1 MKYKIETV
9 ILAADPLFSKV
20 ARLLDHILGRQPTYS
35 DIAYYLA
42 YRFTEVCLL
51 PVISEERHIAPEVLS
66 LSILDHEIFNA
77 YIFNSYAFDLHGC
90 ASTLEL
96 IVYDNGL
103 YFLEPGANHVAREIH
118 NTPVPRVRYLNQT
131 VAFTIPRITDCGWDG
146 SVRAVGF

>member
-20 ARLLDHILGRQPTYS
+20 ARLLDHILGREPSYG

-51 PVISEERHIAPEVLS
+51 PVISNECPIAPEVLA
-66 LSILDHEIFNA
+66 LDILDHEVFTA
-77 YIFNSYAFDLHGC
+77 YIHNSYAFNLHGC
-90 ASTLEL
+90 ATPLEL

-103 YFLEPGANHVAREIH
+103 FFIEPGANHVAREIH
-118 NTPVPRVRYLNQT
+118 HTPVPRIRYRHQT
-131 VAFTIPRITDCGWDG
+131 VAFAIPRLANSRWG
-146 SVRAVGF
+146 